1 MKKCVI
7 IILLIIAAGVGS
19 PFFVGKQLEEKL
31 PAYLQRVAQV
41 GKFDIELTSYNRKL
55 FRSDA
60 VTTLTFHG
68 VNAEKIVL
76 QHTIWHGPLPIGQ
89 TSTGQWQFS
98 PAAAV
103 VETTLATA
111 TLQQGAIAELLNRLP
126 GFDSFQNLTI
136 SSLSGSTTSQFSIP
150 PFNQDFIEEGD
161 NIAFEWGGL
170 NGTSNISAD
179 LTRIESET
187 TIAGIKLTD
196 ATSERA
202 ITGLTTTIRIHED
215 LSGLLLGNATLD
227 CSAITIG
234 PRGLPPE
241 FSVKGFQL
249 RNAAKLDG
257 VTVNYAIEIA
267 VDEIVHPVMT
277 FAPAGFELLFSRLD
291 AATILAVQNQL
302 QKLQTNVVNLPESNT
317 IRQVSDIYIAA
328 LPALL
333 QKKPEISLNYLRA
346 QTTDGEVWAKGK
358 LTLSDESDSLITLD
372 NLSRLVQAEGE
383 AQISGD
389 LLRSLV
395 RQTLK
400 PSMESAWQSGQFGDI
415 SKEELNNM
423 IDTGSQQQIGAL
435 VQQGMLTD
443 DGKNYRLDFS
453 YRNQQATLN
462 GNTLNWNTLIENT
475 PTD

>member
-7 IILLIIAAGVGS
+7 ILLLIVAAGVGS
-19 PFFVGKQLEEKL
+19 PFFVGKQLEGRL
-31 PAYLQRVAQV
+31 PAYLQRAAQI
-41 GKFDIELTSYNRKL
+41 GQLNIELTSYDRGL
-55 FRSDA
+55 FRSNA

-68 VNAEKIVL
+68 VNTEQIVL

-89 TSTGQWQFS
+89 ASNGLWQFS

-103 VETTLATA
+103 VETTLT
-111 TLQQGAIAELLNRLP
+111 TGSMQQGAIADLLNRLP
-126 GFDSFQNLTI
+126 GFESFHDLTVV
-136 SSLSGSTTSQFSIP
+136 SLSGSTTSQFSIP
-150 PFNQDFIEEGD
+150 PFNQNFIEDGD
-161 NIAFEWGGL
+161 NIEFEWGGL
-170 NGTSNISAD
+170 NGTSDISAD

-187 TIAGIKLTD
+187 TLSGIKLSD

-202 ITGLTTTIRIHED
+202 ITDLAATIRVHED
-215 LSGLLLGNATLD
+215 LSGLLLGNVTLD
-227 CSAITIG
+227 SSAITFG

-267 VDEIVHPVMT
+267 VDEIVHPTMT

-291 AATILAVQNQL
+291 AATILAVQHQL
-302 QKLQTNVVNLPESNT
+302 QKLQTNVVNLPESDI

-346 QTTDGEVWAKGK
+346 QTAAGDLWAKGK
-358 LTLSDESDSLITLD
+358 LTLSDESNSLITLD

-389 LLRSLV
+389 LLRTLV
-395 RQTLK
+395 RQTLQ
-400 PSMESAWQSGQFGDI
+400 PNMESAWQSGQFGDI

-435 VQQGMLTD
+435 VQQGMLTA
-443 DGKNYRLDFS
+443 DGKNYRIDFS
-453 YRNQQATLN
+453 YKNQQATLN
-462 GNTLNWNTLIENT
+462 GHTLN
-475 PTD
+475 D